1 LSGISPFFFRIAPP
15 DNVGTKRLVDWMVE
29 DGAERIAVVFSD
41 DEYGRGQKD
50 VGVKRL
56 QEIRMS
62 PVELASCP
70 RNTEDHRALAVR
82 VRSAKPD
89 SVLLLTGGTEAGPF
103 LRAARDLGFA
113 PRFYGD
119 DSLGSP
125 YLAELAGR
133 AAEGARFL
141 WPTEGS
147 GPLYEAFAKSFRRA
161 YKGEPGDPA
170 MRGYSLL
177 VTAAEALENTTL
189 DGPALRAF
197 LSKHAVDTPM
207 GIVAFDQ
214 NGDIVNPRYD
224 KHEYRNGD
232 ASTLASE

>member
-1 LSGISPFFFRIAPP
+1 
-15 DNVGTKRLVDWMVE
+15 
-29 DGAERIAVVFSD
+29 
-41 DEYGRGQKD
+41 
-50 VGVKRL
+50 
-56 QEIRMS
+56 
-62 PVELASCP
+62 
-70 RNTEDHRALAVR
+70 
-82 VRSAKPD
+82 
-89 SVLLLTGGTEAGPF
+89 
-103 LRAARDLGFA
+103 
-113 PRFYGD
+113 
-119 DSLGSP
+119 
-125 YLAELAGR
+125 
-133 AAEGARFL
+133 
-141 WPTEGS
+141 
-147 GPLYEAFAKSFRRA
+147 
-161 YKGEPGDPA
+161 